1 MGLSKVLLLS
11 FIITTFLSCGP
22 KPSSGQKSVVAD
34 SFYTYGTPSPDGSG
48 KFYLGREISH
58 VMGVAGASSLE
69 RAEREKEEGIKL
81 VLKKLPLSP
90 TSVVAD
96 IGAGTGYYS
105 FKMAALVPRGKIY
118 AVELQDE
125 LISYLNLEAQSR
137 GTKNISIIKGSEFSP
152 NLPDT
157 AIDLAIMVDV
167 YHELAY
173 PHEMLQN
180 IYKSLKPGGKLLLLE
195 YKMEDPSIPIKTLH
209 KMSVKQVDK
218 EMKMNG
224 YKSAAY
230 SGDLPIQHYLMYQK
244 PL

>member
-1 MGLSKVLLLS
+1 MKIFLFAFWLSVSLVACGQPAA
-11 FIITTFLSCGP
+11 IT
-22 KPSSGQKSVVAD
+22 KPIAIDDSV
-34 SFYTYGTPSPDGSG
+34 YTYAKASPDGTG

-58 VMGVAGASSLE
+58 VMGAGGASWLE
-69 RAEREKEEGIKL
+69 RAEREKEEGTAF
-81 VLKKLPLSP
+81 VLKKLPITS

-105 FKMAALVPRGKIY
+105 FRIAKLVPQGKVY

-125 LISYLNLEAQSR
+125 LIGYLNREALIKS
-137 GTKNISIIKGSEFSP
+137 TKNVSVVKGSGQSP

-157 AIDLAIMVDV
+157 SIDLAIMVDV

-173 PHEMLQN
+173 PHEMMQN
-180 IYKSLKPGGKLLLLE
+180 IYMALKPGGKLLLLE
-195 YKMEDPSIPIKTLH
+195 YKLEDTSIPIKELH

-224 YKSAAY
+224 FKKSSY
-230 SGDLPIQHYLMYQK
+230 NGDLPIQHYLLYQK
-244 PL
+244 PA

>member
-1 MGLSKVLLLS
+1 MGLNTVLLLS
-11 FIITTFLSCGP
+11 FIITTFFSCGP

-34 SFYTYGTPSPDGSG
+34 SFYTYGKPSPDGTG

-58 VMGVAGASSLE
+58 VMGAAGASWLE
-69 RAEREKEEGIKL
+69 RSEREKEEGIKL
-81 VLKKLPLSP
+81 VLKKLPLTH

-96 IGAGTGYYS
+96 IGAGTGYYA
-105 FKMAALVPRGKIY
+105 FKIAGLVPKGKVY
-118 AVELQDE
+118 AVELQNE
-125 LISYLNLEAQSR
+125 LISYLNREAQTR
-137 GTKNISIIKGSEFSP
+137 GTKNISIIKGSELTP

-157 AIDLAIMVDV
+157 AIDLAMMVDV

-173 PHEMLQN
+173 PHEMLQS

-195 YKMEDPSIPIKTLH
+195 YKMEDPSIAIKTLH

-224 YKSAAY
+224 YEKAAY
-230 SGDLPIQHYLMYQK
+230 SGDLPIQHFLLYQK

>member
-1 MGLSKVLLLS
+1 MVIKIFLFAFSLSISLVA
-11 FIITTFLSCGP
+11 CGQSASP
-22 KPSSGQKSVVAD
+22 KKTVPTLDTV
-34 SFYTYGTPSPDGSG
+34 YTYGKGSQDGTG

-58 VMGVAGASSLE
+58 VMGAGGASWLE
-69 RAEREKEEGIKL
+69 RAEREKEEGTPF
-81 VLKKLPLSP
+81 VLKKLPITS

-105 FKMAALVPRGKIY
+105 FRIAKLVPQGKVY

-125 LISYLNLEAQSR
+125 LIGYLNREAL
-137 GTKNISIIKGSEFSP
+137 TKSTKDVSVVKGSGQSP

-157 AIDLAIMVDV
+157 SIDLAIMVDV

-173 PHEMLQN
+173 PHEMMQN
-180 IYKSLKPGGKLLLLE
+180 IFKALKPGGKLLLLE
-195 YKMEDPSIPIKTLH
+195 YKLEDTSIPIKELH

-224 YKSAAY
+224 FKKSSY
-230 SGDLPIQHYLMYQK
+230 NGDLPIQHYLLYQK
-244 PL
+244 PA

>member
-1 MGLSKVLLLS
+1 MLKADLNKPTFAKTSQAIIVVSKA
-11 FIITTFLSCGP
+11 II
-22 KPSSGQKSVVAD
+22 KPATSVDTV
-34 SFYTYGTPSPDGSG
+34 YTYGKASVDGTG

-58 VMGVAGASSLE
+58 VMGAGGASWLE
-69 RAEREKEEGIKL
+69 RAEREKEEGTAL
-81 VLKKLPLSP
+81 VLKKLPITS

-105 FKMAALVPRGKIY
+105 FRIAKLVPQGKVY

-125 LISYLNLEAQSR
+125 LIGYLNREALTKS
-137 GTKNISIIKGSEFSP
+137 TKNVSVVKGSGQSP

-157 AIDLAIMVDV
+157 SIDLAIMVDV

-173 PHEMLQN
+173 PHEMMQN
-180 IYKSLKPGGKLLLLE
+180 IFKALKPGGKLLLLE
-195 YKMEDPSIPIKTLH
+195 YKLEDTSIPIKELH

-224 YKSAAY
+224 FKKSSY
-230 SGDLPIQHYLMYQK
+230 NGDLPIQHYLLYQK
-244 PL
+244 PA